1 MNYELITWLIPI
13 PPLLAFFV
21 IFLATYKNN
30 RLSHTLAIG
39 SAALSWLL
47 SMIIFL
53 AAVINPKMI
62 EKGIISSI
70 SWLPTAQTWLK
81 IGIQVDALTVI
92 TLFFV
97 SWTILMI
104 FMEV

>member
-53 AAVINPKMI
+53 ASVINPQMI
-62 EKGIISSI
+62 
-70 SWLPTAQTWLK
+70 
-81 IGIQVDALTVI
+81 
-92 TLFFV
+92 
-97 SWTILMI
+97 
-104 FMEV
+104 